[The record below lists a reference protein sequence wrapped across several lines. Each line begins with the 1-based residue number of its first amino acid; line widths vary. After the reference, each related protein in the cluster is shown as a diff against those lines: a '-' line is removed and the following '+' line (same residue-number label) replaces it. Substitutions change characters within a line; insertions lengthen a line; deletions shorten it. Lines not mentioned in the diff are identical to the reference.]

1 MSTINE
7 RLQFIA
13 DKLFDSNISLFEK
26 ECGLKPATLK
36 HIVKGRLSKPS
47 YEIIE
52 SICRT
57 IVLLNTDWLIIG
69 KGSMLKEEISPSPAV
84 SDSSLV
90 EELKAEINQLKGE
103 NRILREQA
111 GLGERKDNNIKSA

>member
-7 RLQFIA
+7 RIQLIA
-13 DKLFDSNISLFEK
+13 NELFESNIRLFEK

-52 SICRT
+52 SICGT
-57 IVLLNTDWLIIG
+57 IVHLNIDWFIIG
-69 KGSMLKEEISPSPAV
+69 RGEMLKSTSL
-84 SDSSLV
+84 SDDSLSLI
-90 EELKAEINQLKGE
+90 EKLKAENNQLKGE

-111 GLGERKDNNIKSA
+111 GLGERKELGEQSA

>member
-1 MSTINE
+1 MNTINE
-7 RLQFIA
+7 RIQLIA
-13 DKLFDSNISLFEK
+13 DELFESNISLFEK

-57 IVLLNTDWLIIG
+57 IVHLNIDWFITG
-69 KGSMLKEEISPSPAV
+69 KGGMIKSASL
-84 SDSSLV
+84 SDDSFSLI
-90 EELKAEINQLKGE
+90 EELKAENNQLKGE
-103 NRILREQA
+103 NRILREQS
-111 GLGERKDNNIKSA
+111 GLGERKESGNKSA